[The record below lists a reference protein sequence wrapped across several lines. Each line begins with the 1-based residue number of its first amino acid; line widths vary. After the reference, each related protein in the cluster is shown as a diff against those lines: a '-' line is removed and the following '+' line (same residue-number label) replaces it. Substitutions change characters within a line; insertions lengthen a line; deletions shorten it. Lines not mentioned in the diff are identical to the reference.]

1 MLVVFRGAA
10 MITPFAYVNL
20 TSLAYGHPDGSDA
33 DSVFVFGCPTMG
45 RESMTTMIRDM
56 VPGSR
61 ALDAVGWYQRVPL
74 EYRTLVMDAAKVAFE
89 EIGFLKFSI
98 QDLCFYVQE
107 WHRQIWLTVAREGL
121 AE

>member
-1 MLVVFRGAA
+1 M
-10 MITPFAYVNL
+10 NL

-74 EYRTLVMDAAKVAFE
+74 EYRTLVMEASKAAFE
-89 EIGFLKFSI
+89 EIGFLMATLEGI
-98 QDLCFYVQE
+98 YRYVLE